1 MGPMSSAGTED
12 RGSFTHAVCRACGWR
27 GPGRRARATAERDL
41 ELHDLGGCPMEEAEL
56 AEGAGA
62 PALEPVSA
70 LEPGRVLEPLGA
82 GTAGGS
88 QAHGIPVAVGEGGV
102 APGRERLT
110 AHGRS

>member
-1 MGPMSSAGTED
+1 MSGSGTED

-56 AEGAGA
+56 AEGASA
-62 PALEPVSA
+62 PVPEPLSAREPV
-70 LEPGRVLEPLGA
+70 EVGA
-82 GTAGGS
+82 AGGS

>member
-1 MGPMSSAGTED
+1 MSGSGTED

-56 AEGAGA
+56 AEGARVPA
-62 PALEPVSA
+62 P
-70 LEPGRVLEPLGA
+70 EPLGPRVPLEA
-82 GTAGGS
+82 GAAGGS

>member
-1 MGPMSSAGTED
+1 MSGAGTED

-41 ELHDLGGCPMEEAEL
+41 ELHDLSGCPMTEAEL
-56 AEGAGA
+56 AEGASV
-62 PALEPVSA
+62 PALES
-70 LEPGRVLEPLGA
+70 LEPLEAGA
-82 GTAGGS
+82 AGGT

>member
-1 MGPMSSAGTED
+1 MGPMSGSGTED

-56 AEGAGA
+56 AEGASA
-62 PALEPVSA
+62 PVPALEP
-70 LEPGRVLEPLGA
+70 LEAGA
-82 GTAGGS
+82 AGGS

>member
-56 AEGAGA
+56 AGASA
-62 PALEPVSA
+62 PALEPVSV
-70 LEPGRVLEPLGA
+70 LEPGRAVEPLEA
-82 GTAGGS
+82 ATAGGS